1 MQVKEIMSHPV
12 IVVSEDDTLEHVAR
26 VLLDNNIGGVPVVD
40 SAGLITGIITES
52 DFGAKEKSIPFST
65 FRSAQVLGQW
75 LSGSQIDKIYAA
87 ARDRRASEIMSRQVK
102 VVSESDPVEKA
113 AELLLKYDI
122 TRLPVV
128 RGSQPVGLIARRDLV
143 KLMVRM
149 AKDKVVEM

>member
-1 MQVKEIMSHPV
+1 MQVKEIMSQPV
-12 IVVSEDDTLEHVAR
+12 IVVSEDDTLEEVAR
-26 VLLDNNIGGVPVVD
+26 SLLDNNIGGVPVVD

-113 AELLLKYDI
+113 AELLLKYEI

-149 AKDKVVEM
+149 AKDKAVEM